1 MAMQTAAGMAA
12 RLRDGEE
19 RWVLLEAAAE
29 ALAQGIADGSMPEEE
44 LRVLLKDVLL
54 AECEDES
61 REAAARC
68 ELLRV
73 ELAAFLREA
82 LRSKPGAPHPLVGP
96 GRGCGDLAPRVR
108 VDVRG
113 TAGRTLTKGSFSVGS
128 DPYCDVQVFGDAT
141 VMPLQCVVVPL
152 PGGVLVVDLWS
163 GGGTRAKWRWSGE
176 GRRTP
181 VFGAGP
187 NPVMVVGRDERI
199 VFRLGAQT
207 TVTLGPCAQTG
218 RRPAGPEA
226 AAARA
231 APRAASAAR
240 AASAEGCEPLPA
252 VEPPAVGTARAAGSA
267 GGGSSSGSP
276 TRPPR
281 AGAARPTAPEEPKPA
296 GRKPASAARLS
307 SASTGLSTG
316 SARGASSSGSSASL
330 ARSRSRSRR
339 RVHSGLS
346 VESST

>member
-207 TVTLGPCAQTG
+207 TVTLGPCVQTG
-218 RRPAGPEA
+218 RRCAGPEA
-226 AAARA
+226 EAAARP
-231 APRAASAAR
+231 APRAADAAR
-240 AASAEGCEPLPA
+240 AASVEGREPAPA
-252 VEPPAVGTARAAGSA
+252 VELSTVSAARVAGS
-267 GGGSSSGSP
+267 GGGSSPGSP
-276 TRPPR
+276 TGPTL
-281 AGAARPTAPEEPKPA
+281 AETTQPTAPEECKPA
-296 GRKPASAARLS
+296 RHKPASVVRLS
-307 SASTGLSTG
+307 SASTGLFTG
-316 SARGASSSGSSASL
+316 SARGSLSGSSASL